1 MTTSMLR
8 KLIQDNRGN
17 AMVEFGLILPVLTV
31 MAFGAADFGRLFIES
46 AILAGA
52 SKSGAVQG
60 YRTTRDST
68 DIAAMESRILSDVGE
83 LPGVT
88 AKGET
93 FCDCPDNPGV
103 AVSCTTTT
111 CAGYGLPRVY
121 VKATAAKKLS
131 TLGRYP
137 GIPNEVDMSVKSY
150 LRVQ

>member
-1 MTTSMLR
+1 MLR
-8 KLIQDNRGN
+8 RLIQDTRGN
-17 AMVEFGLILPVLTV
+17 AMVEFGIVLPILTL

-52 SKSGAVQG
+52 SKSGVVQG
-60 YRTTRDST
+60 YRTTKDST
-68 DIAAMESRILSDVGE
+68 DTAAMESRILADVGE

-88 AKGET
+88 ATGSSY
-93 FCDCPDNPGV
+93 CDCPDNPGV

-111 CAGYGLPRVY
+111 CTGYGLPRVY
-121 VKATAAKKLS
+121 VKATASKTLT

-137 GIPNEVDMSVKSY
+137 GVPNEVNMSLNSY

>member
-1 MTTSMLR
+1 MLR
-8 KLIQDNRGN
+8 KLFRDTRAN
-17 AMVEFGLILPVLTV
+17 AMVEFGVALPILTL
-31 MAFGAADFGRLFIES
+31 MAFGAADFGRLFVES

-68 DIAAMESRILSDVGE
+68 DTGAIEARIMADVGN

-88 AKGET
+88 ATGASY
-93 FCDCPDNPGV
+93 CDCPDNPGV

-111 CAGYGLPRVY
+111 CTGYGLPRVY
-121 VKATAAKKLS
+121 VKSTAAKTLT
-131 TLGRYP
+131 TLGSYP
-137 GIPNEVDMSVKSY
+137 GIPNSVKMSINTY